1 MLEVKGLVL
10 SRGGKEV
17 LHGVDLVARPG
28 EITALVG
35 ANGAGKSSL
44 VMGIAGELSVSKGS
58 VTVDGR
64 SLTGMRPEEVR
75 RHGVATVPEGHRVLG
90 GLSVLDNLR
99 VAANHRPAAEVAAAI
114 DGVLE
119 ILPELQSKLADPGRS
134 LSGGQ
139 KQMVAVAQAL
149 LAQPKYLIVD
159 ELSLGLAPLVVRRLA
174 DLLTSVA
181 GQGTGVLLI
190 EQFTTMALAMASQA
204 NVLVRG
210 RMAWSGSAQELAA
223 HPEVLERSY
232 LGA

>member
-10 SRGGKEV
+10 SRSGKEV

-44 VMGIAGELSVSKGS
+44 VMGIAGELPASKGS
-58 VTVDGR
+58 VTVDGKP
-64 SLTGMRPEEVR
+64 LTGMRPEEVR
-75 RHGVATVPEGHRVLG
+75 RRGVATVPEGHRVLG

-99 VAANHRPAAEVAAAI
+99 VAANHRPEAEVAAAI
-114 DGVLE
+114 DGVLA
-119 ILPELQSKLADPGRS
+119 ILPELQAKLSDPGRS

-174 DLLTSVA
+174 DLLKSVA
-181 GQGTGVLLI
+181 EQGTGVLLI

-223 HPEVLERSY
+223 HPEILERSY

>member
-1 MLEVKGLVL
+1 MLEVKDLVL
-10 SRGGKEV
+10 IRGGKEV
-17 LHGVDLVARPG
+17 LHGVDLVVRPG

-44 VMGIAGELSVSKGS
+44 VMSIAGELPTVRGRIA
-58 VTVDGR
+58 VDGQV
-64 SLTGMRPEEVR
+64 LTGLRPEMVR

-99 VAANHRPAAEVAAAI
+99 VAANHRPGAEVAKAI
-114 DGVLE
+114 DEVLD
-119 ILPELQSKLADPGRS
+119 ILPELKTKLSDPGRS

-149 LAQPKYLIVD
+149 LAQPRYLIVD

-174 DLLTSVA
+174 DLLKSVA
-181 GQGTGVLLI
+181 ERGTGVLLI
-190 EQFTTMALAMASQA
+190 EQFTTMALAMAAQA

-210 RMAWSGSAQELAA
+210 RMAWTGSAQELAA

-232 LGA
+232 LGS

>member
-1 MLEVKGLVL
+1 MLEVKDLVL
-10 SRGGKEV
+10 IRGGKEV

-44 VMGIAGELSVSKGS
+44 VMSIAGELPTVRGRIS
-58 VTVDGR
+58 VDGQT
-64 SLTGMRPEEVR
+64 LTGLRPEMVR

-99 VAANHRPAAEVAAAI
+99 VAANHRPGAEVGKAI
-114 DGVLE
+114 DEVLD
-119 ILPELQSKLADPGRS
+119 ILPELKAKLSDPGRA

-149 LAQPKYLIVD
+149 LAQPRYLIVD

-174 DLLTSVA
+174 DLLKSVA
-181 GQGTGVLLI
+181 ERGTGVLLI
-190 EQFTTMALAMASQA
+190 EQFTTMALAMAAQA

-210 RMAWSGSAQELAA
+210 RMVWTGPAKALAA

>member
-1 MLEVKGLVL
+1 MLEVKDLVL
-10 SRGGKEV
+10 IRGGKEV

-44 VMGIAGELSVSKGS
+44 VMGIAGELPTVRGRIA
-58 VTVDGR
+58 VDGQV
-64 SLTGMRPEEVR
+64 LTGLRPEMVR

-99 VAANHRPAAEVAAAI
+99 VAANHRPGAEVAKAI
-114 DGVLE
+114 DEVLD
-119 ILPELQSKLADPGRS
+119 ILPELKTKLSDPGRS

-149 LAQPKYLIVD
+149 LAQPRYLIVD

-174 DLLTSVA
+174 DLLKSVA
-181 GQGTGVLLI
+181 ERGTGVLLI
-190 EQFTTMALAMASQA
+190 EQFTTMALAMAAQA

-210 RMAWSGSAQELAA
+210 RMAWTGPAQELAA

-232 LGA
+232 LGT

>member
-44 VMGIAGELSVSKGS
+44 VMGIAGELPVREGR
-58 VTVDGR
+58 VTVDGKP
-64 SLTGMRPEEVR
+64 LTGMRPEEIR
-75 RHGVATVPEGHRVLG
+75 RRGVATVPEGHRVLA

-99 VAANHRPAAEVAAAI
+99 VAASDRPAAEVAAAI

-119 ILPELQSKLADPGRS
+119 ILPELQAKLSDPGRS

-174 DLLTSVA
+174 DLLRSVA

-190 EQFTTMALAMASQA
+190 EQFTTMALAMATQA

-223 HPEVLERSY
+223 HPEILERSY